1 MPPNVEGHIR
11 IEIEGDNSDGDND
24 GEYDDNDD
32 DDGIKIRRVS
42 HIRTVTPAFY
52 DNRPLHYAPL
62 PAVRS
67 APLASDPKRWL
78 QPNPEVLSISCQKT
92 CRCCVWSK
100 PVYFKIGFGFGE
112 RKLTQRSKQTSETQ
126 DPVLII

>member
-32 DDGIKIRRVS
+32 DGGIKIRRVS

-67 APLASDPKRWL
+67 EKMAAAESRSTLDLLPKD
-78 QPNPEVLSISCQKT
+78 LSLLCLVKA
-92 CRCCVWSK
+92 RL
-100 PVYFKIGFGFGE
+100 F
-112 RKLTQRSKQTSETQ
+112 
-126 DPVLII
+126 